1 MNLSQLY
8 RYSTIITALLL
19 VACLVAGCHPDQAKA
34 VKTYRDVYAVPGDDS
49 AAEPNQ
55 PLPLRKALLLAN
67 GRNEQLAIAG
77 ENYLQALIDRKRA
90 VANFLPTLSLGAEHT
105 QTATDNLSPGTASH
119 QTNTFASARMNVFN
133 GGSDIANL
141 KAKDATI
148 AQQKQLLLDAQESLL
163 VDVARVYY
171 ATLRS
176 EQSTVVL
183 ENSLK
188 VQEERVRDMQ
198 ARAKAGVA
206 RPLDVYQTEA
216 SASAAR
222 VQWIDS
228 RNQVAIGRELLIF
241 LLNAPVRDSVLVD
254 DYNIPAGIP
263 DLAGLHDSAEK
274 NRKDLLASQA
284 ASDAA
289 RQQVEVV
296 FGRYYPSVNVDF
308 TALLSQHPAEGPDWA
323 SFISA
328 NVPVFSAG
336 RIEAD
341 LETAWSQ
348 FRQAELARQSLA
360 RQVTQDIEG
369 TYRNFQSSNKR
380 LAELQVQVTAAEQAF
395 RQADQ
400 SYNIGFATNLERLVA
415 QDQMLNAQLQLAGE
429 RYDNKIFYLGLL
441 RATGTM
447 RLNTLPPAVAAR

>member
-1 MNLSQLY
+1 M
-8 RYSTIITALLL
+8 RYFRAIAAMMGVSLLL
-19 VACLVAGCHPDQAKA
+19 GGCQPDQARDMKIY
-34 VKTYRDVYAVPGDDS
+34 KDVYAVPGDDK
-49 AAEPNQ
+49 AAEPNR
-55 PLPLRKALLLAN
+55 PLSLREAMLLAN

-90 VANFLPTLSLGAEHT
+90 VANFLPTASLGAAYT
-105 QTATDNLSPGTASH
+105 STATNDLSPGASSY
-119 QTNTFASARMNVFN
+119 QLNTFGTAQMNLFN

-141 KAKDATI
+141 RQKEAII
-148 AQQKQLLLDAQESLL
+148 AQQKQLLLGAQESLL
-163 VDVARVYY
+163 IDVARVYY
-171 ATLRS
+171 VVIRA

-222 VQWIDS
+222 VQWINA
-228 RNQVAIGRELLIF
+228 RNQVVVGRELLIY
-241 LLNAPVRDSVLVD
+241 LLNSPVRDATLSDGFTVP
-254 DYNIPAGIP
+254 PAVP
-263 DLAGLHDSAEK
+263 DVNTLHTWAQA
-274 NRKDLLASQA
+274 NRKDLLAAQS

-289 RQQVEVV
+289 RQQVEVA

-308 TALLSQHPAEGPDWA
+308 TTLLSQHPTEGPDW
-323 SFISA
+323 SSVISA

-341 LETAWSQ
+341 VEAAWSQ
-348 FRQAELARQSLA
+348 FRQAEFTRQALA
-360 RQVTQDIEG
+360 RQVTQDVEA
-369 TYRNFQSSNKR
+369 TSKNFADSVRR
-380 LAELQVQVTAAEQAF
+380 LAELQIQVTAAEQAF
-395 RQADQ
+395 KQADQ
-400 SYNIGFATNLERLVA
+400 SYNIGFATNLERLSA
-415 QDQMLNAQLQLAGE
+415 QNQMLTAQLDLAE
-429 RYDNKIFYLGLL
+429 ETYNNKIFYLGLL

-447 RLNTLPPAVAAR
+447 RTQMLPQAN